1 MFLLSGEP
9 GNFNSCLINS
19 DYSENSRFWTKYVVR
34 CKKCG
39 SEESFVMNFSFC
51 KYVILF
57 GKI

>member
-34 CKKCG
+34 CKKCR
-39 SEESFVMNFSFC
+39 SEEAFVVCNKTFPSLDM
-51 KYVILF
+51 
-57 GKI
+57 